1 MMKAMIRTTGV
12 ALLGLALAGCG
23 GSSGSSS
30 NDSKES
36 SDEGPAMTEQ
46 VGTDFIVAELDNTT
60 DDRDAVNLDN
70 KEFSFD
76 DQQAIDALF

>member
-1 MMKAMIRTTGV
+1 MKAIMRTTGV

-30 NDSKES
+30 NDSN
-36 SDEGPAMTEQ
+36 DDGPAMTEQ
-46 VGTDFIVAELDNTT
+46 VGTDFIIAELDNTT
-60 DDRDAVNLDN
+60 DNRDAVNLDN
-70 KEFSFD
+70 KEFSFN